1 MGSVRDEIER
11 VLKESSKPLDYDE
24 IMERVEINAS
34 RQGVRQ
40 SMRSLINKWRTVV
53 RDEKISYSYRYRYV
67 GNNEIECGED

>member
-53 RDEKISYSYRYRYV
+53 RDETISFPYRYRYV
-67 GNNEIECGED
+67 GNSKCECGED